1 LVLGCTHYPILV
13 DVIQEVM
20 GNNVKLI
27 DSGVASA
34 EVIKNKLQKYNL
46 RSESDGKGLQEFY
59 VSDILAKFREE
70 AELFLG
76 KPIDDVYKVD
86 LETLTK

>member
-1 LVLGCTHYPILV
+1 
-13 DVIQEVM
+13 M
-20 GNNVKLI
+20 GKNVKLI

-34 EVIKNKLQKYNL
+34 EVIKNKLQINNL
-46 RSESDGKGLQEFY
+46 LSESDGKGVQEFY
-59 VSDILAKFREE
+59 VSDIPEKFREE

-76 KPIDDVYKVD
+76 RPVDDVHKVD